1 MVFVIAFI
9 LAGVS
14 GVMMAVQ
21 GAMNGALGRIIG
33 MLEGTFIVHA
43 VGLAAVSLLLFA
55 FGIGKGDLSKLVD
68 VPWYLYL
75 GGIINVAII
84 FGVMSSIDR
93 IGAGNATTAIIAG
106 QLAMA
111 MIIDACGLFGLDK
124 TGMTW
129 GRGIGLGMMVVAAKL
144 LLVR

>member
-1 MVFVIAFI
+1 
-9 LAGVS
+9 
-14 GVMMAVQ
+14 
-21 GAMNGALGRIIG
+21 
-33 MLEGTFIVHA
+33 
-43 VGLAAVSLLLFA
+43 
-55 FGIGKGDLSKLVD
+55 
-68 VPWYLYL
+68 
-75 GGIINVAII
+75 
-84 FGVMSSIDR
+84 MSSIDR

>member
-1 MVFVIAFI
+1 MLALI
-9 LAGVS
+9 LAAAAGIS
-14 GVMMAVQ
+14 MAIQ

-33 MLEGTFIVHA
+33 MLEGNFLVHA
-43 VGLAAVSLLLFA
+43 IGLAAVAILLFA
-55 FGIGKGDLSKLVD
+55 IGLGKGDLAKLTE

-75 GGIINVAII
+75 GGVINVAII
-84 FGVMSSIDR
+84 FGVMVSIDK

-111 MIIDACGLFGLDK
+111 LIIDACGLFGLDK

-129 GRGIGLGMMVVAAKL
+129 GRGVGLVMMAVAAKL
-144 LLVR
+144 LLVK